1 MKIQEW
7 VKKQKFASLVKLK
20 LSYQAGKRSREE
32 KSSVNI
38 WELDSDNIHV
48 TEMLKETFL
57 MSPIAT
63 KCQIG
68 IPSIHI

>member
-1 MKIQEW
+1 MSEEAKVGLTSEATAIISSRQE
-7 VKKQKFASLVKLK
+7 
-20 LSYQAGKRSREE
+20 SREE
-32 KSSVNI
+32 KGSVNI

-57 MSPIAT
+57 ISPIAT